1 MNVKFVSLVFSLF
14 AVSFGFLF
22 FPTPSYASLINIKP
36 DGKVIVNVL
45 GAKDSIAMY
54 VPKRQSLSVN
64 GENIEIFR
72 DGETFK
78 LALNDSNLDIT
89 QYQDNLIEIEET
101 PEKER
106 VKISLVDGKFKIEQ
120 EGIAVLTS
128 FPIEIDPSVRQIS
141 VKTETGK
148 KYLAIL
154 PKEAS
159 AILLRSKLVDK
170 VDANW
175 NLLEEQ
181 DGVLVY
187 KLKGNKTVNIFNIS
201 KYSSEIETQ
210 VSAADGVV
218 IGSNEPVWLK
228 ILSFFLSS
236 KG

>member
-1 MNVKFVSLVFSLF
+1 
-14 AVSFGFLF
+14 
-22 FPTPSYASLINIKP
+22 
-36 DGKVIVNVL
+36 
-45 GAKDSIAMY
+45 MY

-201 KYSSEIETQ
+201 KYSSDIETQ
-210 VSAADGVV
+210 VSAADGAV